1 MDDCGNCNVFKCR
14 IADYVYISWEDIEA
28 DGAYLRESYEKYG
41 KKGEPYEKMFAIITK
56 KVYYYITMNFG
67 DHFNLSVRCPDRSLC
82 QFSRNIFR
90 FQYGQKRTGS
100 REV

>member
-41 KKGEPYEKMFAIITK
+41 KKEKNVIDVFSIMRNHVKAVLLSTGLKVRRIIWNRGGMFCGPL
-56 KVYYYITMNFG
+56 M
-67 DHFNLSVRCPDRSLC
+67 R
-82 QFSRNIFR
+82 
-90 FQYGQKRTGS
+90 
-100 REV
+100 

>member
-41 KKGEPYEKMFAIITK
+41 KKGE
-56 KVYYYITMNFG
+56 
-67 DHFNLSVRCPDRSLC
+67 S
-82 QFSRNIFR
+82 
-90 FQYGQKRTGS
+90 
-100 REV
+100 

>member
-1 MDDCGNCNVFKCR
+1 MKNM
-14 IADYVYISWEDIEA
+14 E
-28 DGAYLRESYEKYG
+28 
-41 KKGEPYEKMFAIITK
+41 KKGESYEKMFAIITK

>member
-28 DGAYLRESYEKYG
+28 DGAYLRES
-41 KKGEPYEKMFAIITK
+41 YEKMFAIITK

-90 FQYGQKRTGS
+90 FQYGQKRTRS

>member
-1 MDDCGNCNVFKCR
+1 
-14 IADYVYISWEDIEA
+14 
-28 DGAYLRESYEKYG
+28 
-41 KKGEPYEKMFAIITK
+41 MFAIITK

-67 DHFNLSVRCPDRSLC
+67 DYFNLSVRCPDRSLC

-90 FQYGQKRTGS
+90 FQYGPKRTGS